1 MRAHPAQYK
10 RVLSARADEAPVK
23 MIRGKY
29 RYHVLLKLFEHA
41 DAKPVLDLLSDLAL
55 ISDEE
60 CQVYYELNPSTLL

>member
-1 MRAHPAQYK
+1 MI
-10 RVLSARADEAPVK
+10 RADEAPVK

-41 DAKPVLDLLSDLAL
+41 DTKPVLDLLSDLASQ
-55 ISDEE
+55 SDEQ